1 MKITILITRILMG
14 LMFFVFGLN
23 QFFHFI
29 PMKMAPGPGTD
40 FAMCMVSTKYFM
52 PLLGTFQTLCGLSLL
67 INRFVPLA
75 LIMLIPINLN
85 IFLFHLF
92 LAPEGMVTGIVVLAI
107 NIFLMYAY
115 RDQYLHLKNP
125 KANHLH
131 N

>member
-1 MKITILITRILMG
+1 MVM
-14 LMFFVFGLN
+14 
-23 QFFHFI
+23 
-29 PMKMAPGPGTD
+29 PPGPGTD
-40 FAMCMVSTKYFM
+40 FAMCMFNTKYFI

-67 INRFVPLA
+67 INRFVPLS
-75 LIMLIPINLN
+75 LIVLFPINLN
-85 IFLFHLF
+85 IFLFHLV

-125 KANHLH
+125 KATHMH